1 MFTSIVQEARS
12 TLDTW
17 LAPIRTNSESHFAP
31 NSSSMTSDP
40 HYNDYTNYEAAVIS
54 GAMSL
59 GIEIPPHLRQ
69 ALIHRHGE
77 HTSWA
82 RNQHSP
88 CSAGSKVLGLEEHF
102 PYQSIAYFDDERE
115 HLPGYLA
122 GIGAQFWDAGSS
134 PLIRFGESVEWF
146 SYWGQHFDVG
156 VLKGIRKWEG
166 SLSWDERFLICNSSE
181 LRLLQAW
188 SQLIKW

>member
-1 MFTSIVQEARS
+1 MI
-12 TLDTW
+12 
-17 LAPIRTNSESHFAP
+17 
-31 NSSSMTSDP
+31 SDP
-40 HYNDYTNYEAAVIS
+40 YYNDCTNYEAAVIS

-59 GIEIPPHLRQ
+59 GIEIPPHLKQ
-69 ALIHRHGE
+69 ALIDRHGE

-102 PYQSIAYFDDERE
+102 PYQSIAYFDDERG

-134 PLIRFGESVEWF
+134 PLIRFGESVE
-146 SYWGQHFDVG
+146 
-156 VLKGIRKWEG
+156 
-166 SLSWDERFLICNSSE
+166 
-181 LRLLQAW
+181 
-188 SQLIKW
+188 